1 MIRKNI
7 SQRRPSSNFL
17 SQATPQQ
24 TLESLWSQNHPRR
37 NKKHKLGR
45 LKRMLIVKKTKR
57 QWFLRKTKECMFKR
71 TITKIKRDNE
81 RSQMRALNIKEMSKF
96 LSQNQMWRRNQCTQ
110 RRRIRKQRKTL
121 KKLNT
126 ILKKS

>member
-1 MIRKNI
+1 M
-7 SQRRPSSNFL
+7 F
-17 SQATPQQ
+17 
-24 TLESLWSQNHPRR
+24 
-37 NKKHKLGR
+37 
-45 LKRMLIVKKTKR
+45 IVKKTKR
-57 QWFLRKTKECMFKR
+57 QSFLRKTKECMFKR

-81 RSQMRALNIKEMSKF
+81 RSQIKALNIKEMSKF

-126 ILKKS
+126 ILKKSRPPL